1 MKHISHLR
9 LSLLLFSSMVAPRST
24 TPLPCQRSFLL
35 GCPVPIRQGARP
47 FKTPREHE
55 TELGRDVS
63 WLPHLPVS
71 GMVKLL
77 SWGVTLGVLCVLL
90 RRVCVCACACVRGAL
105 GQETL
110 PHGFEQSE
118 PQSTCWHCP
127 FNLCVTCVHMQDCHI
142 LTKMTKI

>member
-1 MKHISHLR
+1 M
-9 LSLLLFSSMVAPRST
+9 
-24 TPLPCQRSFLL
+24 
-35 GCPVPIRQGARP
+35 PIRQGAHP

-90 RRVCVCACACVRGAL
+90 KCVCLRAHVQVAL
-105 GQETL
+105 GWETL
-110 PHGFEQSE
+110 HHSSEQ
-118 PQSTCWHCP
+118 T
-127 FNLCVTCVHMQDCHI
+127 
-142 LTKMTKI
+142 

>member
-1 MKHISHLR
+1 MSPTLQDTQLYYTNTVKHISHLR
-9 LSLLLFSSMVAPRST
+9 LSSLLFSSVVAPRST
-24 TPLPCQRSFLL
+24 TPLPCRRSFLL

-55 TELGRDVS
+55 TEPGRDVS

-77 SWGVTLGVLCVLL
+77 SWGVTLGLLCILL
-90 RRVCVCACACVRGAL
+90 KRVCVRTCVRVAL

-110 PHGFEQSE
+110 LHSSEQS
-118 PQSTCWHCP
+118 
-127 FNLCVTCVHMQDCHI
+127 
-142 LTKMTKI
+142 